1 MAGTM
6 SITPQTSPA
15 RRGHGRLLLAA
26 AWRHRYIHALALGTL
41 ALSLAVGWHTHS
53 MPDLGTVSDFGLYLL
68 AAFWIGGCGFAIV
81 KLAWLAIVERDPH
94 PLSSFLRP
102 FGQFFANGQ
111 RLANG
116 VNGIAAF
123 IVFTSAFGVLKGS
136 ISILTPFSWDERL
149 MRFDRFLHFGK
160 APHEW
165 LGWLVDSPLA
175 VLGLN
180 FAYNFWF
187 VTLVGSIF
195 ACAITQRDTAL
206 RHRYLLS
213 LMTLWLV
220 GGFLVAMGFS
230 SAGPCYFARL
240 GLGDAYKPLTDALAA
255 AARSHPIWALQTQDA
270 LWNGYLNIANGN
282 TGISAFPS
290 LHVATAVLVALY
302 AGNRSALAGALL
314 WVFAVLIMTGS
325 VVLGWHYA
333 VDGYAGA
340 AIALAVWKTAGLFV
354 ERFPAADLPA
364 R

>member
-1 MAGTM
+1 MVETM
-6 SITPQTSPA
+6 SITPRTSPA
-15 RRGHGRLLLAA
+15 WHDYGRIFLAA
-26 AWRHRYIHALALGTL
+26 VWRHRQIHALAIGTL
-41 ALSLAVGWHTHS
+41 VLSLLIGWHTRS
-53 MPDLGTVSDFGLYLL
+53 VPNFGTVADFGLYLL
-68 AAFWIGGCGFAIV
+68 AAFWIGGCGFALV

-102 FGQFFANGQ
+102 FGHFFSNGE

-116 VNGIAAF
+116 INGIAAF
-123 IVFTSAFGVLKGS
+123 ILFASAFGVLKGS
-136 ISILTPFSWDERL
+136 ISILKPFSWDETL
-149 MRFDRFLHFGK
+149 MRFDRLVHFGRE
-160 APHEW
+160 PYEW
-165 LGWLVDSPLA
+165 LWWLVSSPFA

-187 VTLVGSIF
+187 VVLVGSIF
-195 ACAITQRDTAL
+195 ACAITQRDNAL
-206 RHRYLLS
+206 RHRYLIS

-220 GGFLVAMGFS
+220 GGFFVAIGFS

-240 GLGDAYKPLTDALAA
+240 GLGDDYQPLTDALAV
-255 AARSHPIWALQTQDA
+255 AARSHAVWALQTQDA
-270 LWNGYLNIANGN
+270 LWSGYLNIANGN

-302 AGNRSALAGALL
+302 AGARSKLAGALL
-314 WVFAVLIMTGS
+314 AIFAVLIITGS

-340 AIALAVWKTAGLFV
+340 ILAVIVWKTAGLFIR
-354 ERFPAADLPA
+354 RFPAADMPL